1 MERIYTICM
10 LIGFLVPLLLFVFGS
25 VLHVLNGLDDA
36 LGGLLDG
43 LDIGGDFSLEIGDT
57 CVSLLPLSIHSIS
70 AALLGFGAIGKLV
83 YEGDNLLVSVVAA
96 GASGYILAVLIQ
108 TLIQK
113 LKRTEHTTYST
124 EQLLLFEAKVVNT
137 IVEGGFGSICIC
149 TPDGVSRTY
158 PAKAA
163 DIFLR
168 IKSETQVRILR
179 FEKDVAIVD
188 EVLPVSR
195 YLADEEKAEQL
206 AWEEDSLQVTKSQQ
220 EL

>member
-10 LIGFLVPLLLFVFGS
+10 LIGFLVPLVLFLFGS
-25 VLHVLNGLDDA
+25 VLHVLDGLDDA
-36 LGGLLDG
+36 LGGVLDG
-43 LDIGGDFSLEIGDT
+43 LDIGSDFSLEIGDT

-83 YEGDNLLVSVVAA
+83 YRGDNLLMSVAA
-96 GASGYILAVLIQ
+96 AGVSGYILAVLIQ

-137 IVEGGFGSICIC
+137 IVEGGFGSICIS

-163 DIFLR
+163 DASMR
-168 IKSETQVRILR
+168 IKGKTQVRILR
-179 FEKDVAIVD
+179 FDKDVAIVD
-188 EVLPVSR
+188 EVLPVSK
-195 YLADEEKAEQL
+195 YFAAEAQEEQL
-206 AWEEDSLQVTKSQQ
+206 AKEEDSYR
-220 EL
+220 

>member
-10 LIGFLVPLLLFVFGS
+10 LIGFVVPLVLFLFGS
-25 VLHVLNGLDDA
+25 VLHVLDGLEDA

-43 LDIGGDFSLEIGDT
+43 LDIGSDISLEIGDT

-70 AALLGFGAIGKLV
+70 AGLLGFGAIGKLV
-83 YEGDNLLVSVVAA
+83 YQGDNLLMSVGAA
-96 GASGYILAVLIQ
+96 GVSGYILSVLIQ

-124 EQLLLFEAKVVNT
+124 EQLLLFEAQVVNT
-137 IVEGGFGSICIC
+137 IVEGGFGSICIR

-163 DIFLR
+163 DASMR
-168 IKSETQVRILR
+168 IKGRTQVRILR
-179 FEKDVAIVD
+179 FEENVAIVD
-188 EVLPVSR
+188 EVLPVDR
-195 YLADEEKAEQL
+195 YFAAEEQAEEL
-206 AWEEDSLQVTKSQQ
+206 TAEEGYRS
-220 EL
+220 

>member
-10 LIGFLVPLLLFVFGS
+10 LIGFLVPLVLFLFGS
-25 VLHVLNGLDDA
+25 VLHVLEGLDDA
-36 LGGLLDG
+36 LGGVLDG
-43 LDIGGDFSLEIGDT
+43 LDIGSDFSLEIGDT

-83 YEGDNLLVSVVAA
+83 YRGDNLLMSVVAA
-96 GASGYILAVLIQ
+96 GVSGYILAVLIQ

-137 IVEGGFGSICIC
+137 IVEGGFGSICIR

-163 DIFLR
+163 DASMR
-168 IKSETQVRILR
+168 IKGRTQVRILR

-188 EVLPVSR
+188 EVLPVNR
-195 YLADEEKAEQL
+195 YFAAEEQAEKLASE
-206 AWEEDSLQVTKSQQ
+206 EEDLQVTKS
-220 EL
+220 

>member
-10 LIGFLVPLLLFVFGS
+10 LIGFLVPLLLFAFGS

-43 LDIGGDFSLEIGDT
+43 LDIGSDFGLEIGDT

-70 AALLGFGAIGKLV
+70 AALLGFGAVGKLV
-83 YEGDNLLVSVVAA
+83 YRGNNLAVSVVAA
-96 GASGYILAVLIQ
+96 GVSGYVLAVLIQ

-137 IVEGGFGSICIC
+137 IVEGGFGSICIR

-163 DIFLR
+163 DTSLR
-168 IKSETQVRILR
+168 MKSETQVRILR

-188 EVLPVSR
+188 EILPVSR
-195 YLADEEKAEQL
+195 YFAAEEKAENPGP
-206 AWEEDSLQVTKSQQ
+206 EEKGLQATKS
-220 EL
+220 